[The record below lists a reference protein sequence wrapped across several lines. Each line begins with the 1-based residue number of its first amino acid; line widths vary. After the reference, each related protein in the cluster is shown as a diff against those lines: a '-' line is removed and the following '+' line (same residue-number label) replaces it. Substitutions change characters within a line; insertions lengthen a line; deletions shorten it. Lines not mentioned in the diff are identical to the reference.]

1 MRGRECIV
9 WFTLHAIKV
18 AAAGEAPSRVIPD
31 KASKRNFGTE
41 LRNAT
46 LRGSSILPLRSRARS
61 FADRRNFDTK
71 LMDETLALR
80 LGSRVSKL
88 RWQAKLRYATSRRNF
103 DDCNLD
109 HV

>member
-1 MRGRECIV
+1 MRGRGCNV
-9 WFTLHAIKV
+9 WFTLHAVKV

-31 KASKRNFGTE
+31 KASKRNFEGKLDIALEITCKKFRRPAQ
-41 LRNAT
+41 LRYET
-46 LRGSSILPLRSRARS
+46 YG
-61 FADRRNFDTK
+61 RNF
-71 LMDETLALR
+71 ALR

-88 RWQAKLRYATSRRNF
+88 RGRAKVRYATSRRNC